1 MLDDDLIIIPLRYFT
16 NVLTTTKSIYRIA
29 VVAVLVSN
37 VSLQNFKTLFF
48 ITLFF
53 ITLFFITL
61 FFNIPFSITSH
72 TRPTCQTQKNPQ

>member
-37 VSLQNFKTLFF
+37 VSLQNF
-48 ITLFF
+48 

-61 FFNIPFSITSH
+61 FFNMPFSITFH

>member
-37 VSLQNFKTLFF
+37 VSLQNFNTLFFNTLFF

-53 ITLFFITL
+53 I
-61 FFNIPFSITSH
+61 IPFSITSH